1 MRKPVGWLL
10 LFLGAF
16 LLMTAIL
23 GLAWLPGA
31 MQRTPLNVDS
41 YTYLSGEGD
50 KLDPATGELVQVPVK
65 ALSRTKVDKDKS
77 DGDVVVF
84 VNTTCANIDE
94 NSPDDCLE
102 DDDERLISN
111 GIDVFAADRHT
122 GMAVNDE
129 KYLPADATEH
139 DGLQN
144 KSSFDTKKK
153 SYPWWDGMLERTVD
167 ADFVGEKEIDGLKT
181 YEFHMVSTD
190 EPATVVGDL
199 QGTYSM
205 DKTMWI
211 EPVTGAIIDQEQ
223 HEVRKLDDGSTIL
236 DLSLSFTDETVA
248 ANVKDGKA
256 NSGKIKTLGGVV
268 PPLAGAL
275 GLIATLAGG
284 FLVLRG
290 RREDKTAA

>member
-16 LLMTAIL
+16 LLMTSIL
-23 GLAWLPGA
+23 GLVWLPGA
-31 MQRTPLNVDS
+31 MERTPLNVDS

-50 KLDPATGELVQVPVK
+50 KLDPATGEVVHVPVK

-77 DGDVVVF
+77 DGKVVVF
-84 VNTTCANIDE
+84 LNTTCANIDE
-94 NSPDDCLE
+94 NNPDDCLE
-102 DDDERLISN
+102 DNDERLISN
-111 GIDVFAADRHT
+111 GIDVFATDRHT
-122 GMAVNDE
+122 GMAVNSS

-139 DGLQN
+139 QGLQN
-144 KSSFDTKKK
+144 KSSFDTQKKT
-153 SYPWWDGMLERTVD
+153 YQWWDGLLERTVD
-167 ADFVGEKEIDGLKT
+167 TEYVGEKSIDGLKT
-181 YEFHMVSTD
+181 YEFHSVVTD

-199 QGTYSM
+199 HGTYSM

-236 DLSLSFTDETVA
+236 DLSLSFTDDTVA

-256 NSGKIKTLGGVV
+256 NSSKIKTLGGVM
-268 PPLAGAL
+268 PPIAGAL
-275 GLIATLAGG
+275 GLVALLAGG

-290 RREDKTAA
+290 RGKAADA